1 MRDIIPAEFPG
12 KGQYAVYV
20 SYPTHKKSV
29 PDAQYIV
36 YHQGRKT
43 VFYVNQQMGGGTW
56 VYLGTF
62 DFDSGCNSGNRVV
75 LTNESAYNG
84 FVTADAVRFGGG
96 MGNVKRNNIISG
108 LPRCLEG
115 ARYYAQW
122 AGAPDSVYRSK
133 MVKTIIRKIYTPG
146 RSWQIGLREVLVS
159 PLQ

>member
-1 MRDIIPAEFPG
+1 M
-12 KGQYAVYV
+12 
-20 SYPTHKKSV
+20 
-29 PDAQYIV
+29 
-36 YHQGRKT
+36 
-43 VFYVNQQMGGGTW
+43 

-108 LPRCLEG
+108 LPDALKG
-115 ARYYAQW
+115 LVTMLSGLVLQT
-122 AGAPDSVYRSK
+122 VYTGRK
-133 MVKTIIRKIYTPG
+133 MVKTTIRKIYTPG

-159 PLQ
+159 LQQ